1 MVLVCKKIKT
11 LVKSVYYKLLSTSYI
26 FTYNAWNYCKCYQFQ
41 GCRFKP
47 RNSLESGE
55 RYYCYICRV
64 GVWYHAD
71 KMENL
76 TKIAETINNILEMKE
91 DIWLSIDLTLHVKIF
106 GYTTTKQVGKIVLV
120 FVNGNILKIILIPI
134 KFVLMII
141 KIRIKMSYCCKKSIV
156 ISLLMPYKFYL
167 WPLPWFLSML
177 MVISWWWHVLWCHN
191 LGKVV
196 RI

>member
-11 LVKSVYYKLLSTSYI
+11 LVKSVYYKLLNTSDI
-26 FTYNAWNYCKCYQFQ
+26 FTYNAWNYCKCDQFQ

-91 DIWLSIDLTLHVKIF
+91 DIWLSIDFDPSCEIF

-141 KIRIKMSYCCKKSIV
+141 KIIV
-156 ISLLMPYKFYL
+156 ISLLMP
-167 WPLPWFLSML
+167 
-177 MVISWWWHVLWCHN
+177 
-191 LGKVV
+191 
-196 RI
+196 

>member
-26 FTYNAWNYCKCYQFQ
+26 FTYNAWNYCKCYQFH

-47 RNSLESGE
+47 RNSLKSGE

-91 DIWLSIDLTLHVKIF
+91 DIWLSIDFDPSCENFWLYHYKTSWQDRFGICKWKYLKNYIDTYKICF
-106 GYTTTKQVGKIVLV
+106 
-120 FVNGNILKIILIPI
+120 NDN
-134 KFVLMII
+134 
-141 KIRIKMSYCCKKSIV
+141 
-156 ISLLMPYKFYL
+156 
-167 WPLPWFLSML
+167 
-177 MVISWWWHVLWCHN
+177 
-191 LGKVV
+191 
-196 RI
+196 